1 MTSPQVAPIP
11 CLINLSAGN
20 GRAVLKAVERDARFA
35 ARKCKPDE
43 LLAGIQDAVE
53 SRAPRIAVAG
63 GDGTIATAA
72 GVLVRSGVELALLPA
87 GTRDHFAR
95 TLKIPIDIEDALDI
109 AAGGR
114 IRRVDVGFV
123 NDRMFLNTS
132 SVGAYVEFVHRRERH
147 RKRIGYH
154 LASLVAAAG
163 ILAMP
168 DASAVDVAFDGEH
181 RRYRTPLVFL
191 RLRQRE
197 AGMHE
202 IGTDDGKAHRRDEE
216 LNNPPGLRLG
226 IVRGRTRIRL
236 AALAL
241 TTALHGLDA
250 ASQTPHLKSFF
261 IDECVIEVS
270 AAQTFVAVDG
280 ETIPMSTPLSY
291 RVLRGALR
299 IVIPDPDAAVERK
312 AIIGR
317 R

>member
-1 MTSPQVAPIP
+1 MTSPQVTRIP
-11 CLINLSAGN
+11 CLVNLTAGN

-35 ARKCKPDE
+35 ARKCTPDE
-43 LLAGIQDAVE
+43 LLAGIQDAIE
-53 SRAPRIAVAG
+53 TGAPRIAVAG

-95 TLKIPIDIEDALDI
+95 TLRIPIDTEDALDV

-114 IRRVDVGFV
+114 TGRVDIGFV
-123 NDRMFLNTS
+123 NDRIFLNTS

-147 RKRIGYH
+147 RRRIGYH

-163 ILAMP
+163 ILARP
-168 DASAVDVAFDGEH
+168 SAGAVDVAFDGEH

-191 RLRQRE
+191 RLRERE
-197 AGMHE
+197 VGVHE
-202 IGTDDGKAHRRDEE
+202 NGTDERNAHRRDEN
-216 LNNPPGLRLG
+216 LNGSPGLRLG

-250 ASQTPHLKSFF
+250 ASRTTHLKSFF
-261 IDECVIEVS
+261 VDECVIEVP

-280 ETIPMSTPLSY
+280 ETISMSTPLSY
-291 RVLRGALR
+291 RVQRGGLQ
-299 IVIPDPDAAVERK
+299 IVIPDADAAVVRK